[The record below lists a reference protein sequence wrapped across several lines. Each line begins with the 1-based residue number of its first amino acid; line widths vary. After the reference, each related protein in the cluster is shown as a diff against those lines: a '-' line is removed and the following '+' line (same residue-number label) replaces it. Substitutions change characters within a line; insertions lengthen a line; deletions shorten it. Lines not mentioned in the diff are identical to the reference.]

1 MFYLESDGGAEG
13 RQTNLANL
21 CQLCVMFSRIS
32 ARENVVFSFHAL
44 LFYDAR
50 SLPNLFVGAESAPD
64 PTGGAYDALQSPD
77 PLVNYERWTPLPI
90 PHPLESRLRRRS
102 RHYVSAPFVLGVP
115 FFRLHDHGNPG
126 AVPPTVRRRRA
137 LPAAELSQVSWCCC
151 VLIEE

>member
-1 MFYLESDGGAEG
+1 MFCLQSDRGAEG

-77 PLVNYERWTPLPI
+77 PLVNYERWTPSLFPI
-90 PHPLESRLRRRS
+90 PSSLDSVGGLDTTSLRLSFSASRFLDFTTMATPGQCRRPSDADGRCQLLS
-102 RHYVSAPFVLGVP
+102 SVKYR
-115 FFRLHDHGNPG
+115 G
-126 AVPPTVRRRRA
+126 AAV
-137 LPAAELSQVSWCCC
+137 C
-151 VLIEE
+151 